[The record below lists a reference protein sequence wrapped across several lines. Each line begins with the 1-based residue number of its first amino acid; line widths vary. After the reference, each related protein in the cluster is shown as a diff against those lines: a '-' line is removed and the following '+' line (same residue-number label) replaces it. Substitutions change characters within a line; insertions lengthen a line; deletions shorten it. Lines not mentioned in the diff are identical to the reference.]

1 MKKKKQAGQLKEA
14 IVCDVY
20 NAAGEVVSQRTLV
33 PEIFNVEVKEGL
45 VHLAVVAQQAN
56 SRRVIADTKSRGEVR
71 GGGKKPW
78 KQKGTGRARHGSTRS
93 PIWRGGG
100 VTFGPRTD
108 RNYSLKINKKAK
120 KNALC
125 MVLSDKAQQKNIIL
139 LDTDAFHAQKTKE
152 ALALLKKLPLQFD
165 AKRKKQFSVG
175 CVLPAG
181 STVESRGFRNIP
193 FAHVLPVNSLN
204 IIDVLQAKKLVM
216 PLASLD
222 AIERTYVKKQ

>member
-1 MKKKKQAGQLKEA
+1 MKKKQEQIVKDP

-20 NAAGEVVSQRTLV
+20 NAVGEIIGQRTLM
-33 PEIFNVEVKEGL
+33 PQIFNCDIKEGL

-56 SRRVIADTKSRGEVR
+56 ARVVLADTKSRGEVR

-78 KQKGTGRARHGSTRS
+78 KQKGTGRARHGSIRS

-100 VTFGPRTD
+100 ITFGPRAE

-120 KNALC
+120 KSALC
-125 MVLSDKAQQKNIIL
+125 MVLSDKAQNKNIVL

-152 ALALLKKLPLQFD
+152 ALALLKKLPFGFSE
-165 AKRKKQFSVG
+165 KRKKQHSIG
-175 CVLPAG
+175 CVMPQG
-181 STVESRGFRNIP
+181 STVVSRGFRNIS
-193 FAHVLPVNSLN
+193 FAHLLQANSLN
-204 IIDVLQAKKLVM
+204 VIDVLKVKKLMV

-222 AIERTYVKKQ
+222 MIERTYAKK